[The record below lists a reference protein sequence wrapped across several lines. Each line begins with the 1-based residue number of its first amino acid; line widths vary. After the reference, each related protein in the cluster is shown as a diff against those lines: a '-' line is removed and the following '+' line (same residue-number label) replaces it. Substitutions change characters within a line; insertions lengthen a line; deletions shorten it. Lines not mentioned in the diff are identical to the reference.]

1 MALVAVVV
9 PTLMLVRFNGHPMS
23 QVWIVSLSICSFV
36 FCFLLSIWRS
46 RWFYTEFVRLSYGP
60 MLAFCSASAIGSATA
75 VFVLFFSMVWAAG
88 NLGYSLATHRLRKG
102 TELAIHALPMP
113 SRPTDSVKE
122 LNLTLYTSAPF
133 TVLVWTLVM
142 AFFLSWPWTTT
153 DELDIL
159 MFLSYFGWI
168 HAAFWLFIL
177 TEGFP
182 VRDEE
187 LMVWSVSALFP
198 WMIISPALCL
208 ISQIL
213 AVLCHICS

>member
-1 MALVAVVV
+1 
-9 PTLMLVRFNGHPMS
+9 
-23 QVWIVSLSICSFV
+23 
-36 FCFLLSIWRS
+36 
-46 RWFYTEFVRLSYGP
+46 

-187 LMVWSVSALFP
+187 LMVWSLSALFP